1 MKKMN
6 QEQFTNVLTKA
17 SMLILV
23 SLVIFGPLSAW
34 AQTATNTYNIGDL
47 AGKIEDQKSGAKQI
61 VSAVCGL
68 IFIAGIVH
76 VIISFVNHSQNLK
89 TIIMSYLGAFIAF
102 AALWA
107 FL

>member
-6 QEQFTNVLTKA
+6 REQLTNVLTKA
-17 SMLILV
+17 SLLIFL
-23 SLVIFGPLSAW
+23 SLIILGPLSSW
-34 AQTATNTYNIGDL
+34 AQSSTYNIGDL